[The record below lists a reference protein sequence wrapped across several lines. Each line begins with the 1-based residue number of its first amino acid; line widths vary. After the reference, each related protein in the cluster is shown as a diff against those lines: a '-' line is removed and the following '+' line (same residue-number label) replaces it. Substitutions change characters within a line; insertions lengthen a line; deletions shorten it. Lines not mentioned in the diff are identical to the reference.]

1 MATSKR
7 VVVEQPDFDEIME
20 SYDPKKNVSKNF
32 MTLYEKTAIM
42 SMRMQELAN
51 GAPSYIDIGARAD
64 LKGLRG
70 NAILRKIAEE
80 ELRAKMLP
88 MFINRKMPNGKVEYW
103 RLEDLII
110 M

>member
-20 SYDPKKNVSKNF
+20 SYDPKKNVSRNF
-32 MTLYEKTAIM
+32 MTMYEKTAII
-42 SMRMQELAN
+42 SLRMQELAN
-51 GAPSYIDIGARAD
+51 GAPSYIDIGTD

-88 MFINRKMPNGKVEYW
+88 MFINRKMPNGKIEYW
-103 RLEDLII
+103 RLDDLVI